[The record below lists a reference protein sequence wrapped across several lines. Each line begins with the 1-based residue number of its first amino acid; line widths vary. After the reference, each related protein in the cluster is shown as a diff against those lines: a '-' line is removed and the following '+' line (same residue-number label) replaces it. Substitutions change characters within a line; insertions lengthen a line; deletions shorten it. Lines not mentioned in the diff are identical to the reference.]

1 MQADESF
8 VPLSLSDVV
17 SPHSEFWNRPK
28 QSSGQVPLAI
38 QRDIIGAY
46 LLQKRCTEELML
58 LQNEMQNVVDYYNQM
73 ECNIKTALFNISEEE
88 SQFSRGCVSLLK
100 NLQSQVSCL
109 HLEALSSYST
119 VISRQGSQHP
129 ISAYDVSDSSD
140 SGYAS
145 SSSDI
150 DDINIDDD

>member
-17 SPHSEFWNRPK
+17 SPHSEFWNRPN
-28 QSSGQVPLAI
+28 QSSGQVALAI

-73 ECNIKTALFNISEEE
+73 ECNIKTAIFYISEEE
-88 SQFSRGCVSLLK
+88 SQFSRGCVSLLSPEEPSVT
-100 NLQSQVSCL
+100 SQPSTFR
-109 HLEALSSYST
+109 SSFLIFYC
-119 VISRQGSQHP
+119 
-129 ISAYDVSDSSD
+129 
-140 SGYAS
+140 
-145 SSSDI
+145 
-150 DDINIDDD
+150 NF